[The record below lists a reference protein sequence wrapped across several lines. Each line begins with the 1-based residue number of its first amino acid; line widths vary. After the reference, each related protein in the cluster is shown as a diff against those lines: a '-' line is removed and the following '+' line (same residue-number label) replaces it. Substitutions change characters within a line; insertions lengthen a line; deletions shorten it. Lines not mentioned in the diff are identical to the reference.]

1 MKLLRLIISL
11 VLAFAL
17 TLPSVALGAV
27 EVPTGHSRA
36 AGIIVKLREGRDVS
50 ELAVAGAGNQR
61 LGRSSVYRVRAGGTP
76 GRTLAALR
84 ANPAVE
90 WAEPD
95 YIRDVTID
103 YTSTP
108 NDPDFTDETF
118 LQSSTMQLAH
128 ARSWYLR
135 GKGSIYASD
144 VWPYLAPAAVQQ
156 YGARASASA
165 FPVAVIDSG
174 FYMTHPDKGPYIT
187 AAKDCLSTYTH
198 ATGVTTTDNDVTP
211 VSTSAPG
218 NDVYR
223 ASHGTCVAGEIAAG
237 IDNGVGTA
245 GAAYDTPVAVY
256 KVQGVCVDGIP
267 EAGIIPGQ
275 AVILDSAV
283 IDAIR
288 RATDDGCRVISMSL
302 GGPDPSQALQDAVD
316 YAHAHGVLV
325 VAATG
330 NNPTLPVQY
339 PAACDN
345 VIGVGSYRID
355 SNEEQFT
362 IFRRSSF
369 TSYGT
374 GLDLL
379 APGEGI
385 WGFIKPDYDED
396 GGGTVARPGYTMW
409 DGTSMATPLVAAA
422 AAALWRFAPF
432 LTNDEMADLLF
443 RSAGDMG
450 ATGYDTEY
458 GWGRMNMS
466 WTRYKL
472 EEAYPELPAPT
483 LTTRPGDAIAT
494 NSATFSW
501 LPVTGLDV
509 TYRAS
514 LDGVGQDLAG
524 TTVSYPALAEGH
536 HSVTI
541 TAMSPRNWWDPL
553 RSATTVDF
561 LVDTITPAT
570 PVVTMI
576 DRVLGWA
583 PTEPALR
590 EIRVRIDGG
599 TEIVLPGTASSY
611 SLASLA
617 LGPHVAEVKCVD
629 LAGNQSGWGRVEFV
643 LGDPPD
649 TPVLASTYT
658 TADGS
663 FMIDWPDAPRATAYR
678 YVVDAGTPVVTA
690 TTAITLSDLPV
701 GRYRLSVCAVNASG
715 VSAWTSASLVVEA
728 SPVPAELTVTPVEG
742 NAEVGTDRIGTAI
755 AASRL
760 AFPDGSSPDVLI
772 ATAYD
777 WPDAL
782 GGSALAGVLDAPILL
797 TRQNELPGAVAE
809 EIARLGASRVII
821 LGGTGAVS
829 LNVWSALRALP
840 GVQVVDRIAGADRYA
855 TARLMAAR
863 VIEESGAGWDGTS
876 LVVTG
881 QAFPDALGG
890 SPLST
895 AQGWPVYLVPP
906 DQTQHSALAAGM
918 QAEGVTTALILG
930 GTGAVPLGMENSL
943 EASLGEGHVTRL
955 GGATRYET
963 AVMVARHG
971 VDHAGL
977 SWDDLAIAVGED
989 FPDALA
995 GGVLQGHYG
1004 SVVLLT
1010 RGSALSDAT
1019 RAELLARKDTIHE
1032 VRFFGGV
1039 GALTPAVRASVT
1051 SILAN

>member
-1 MKLLRLIISL
+1 VKFLRLIVSL
-11 VLAFAL
+11 VLVFAL
-17 TLPSVALGAV
+17 ALPGVAMGAGDQPV
-27 EVPTGHSRA
+27 GQSRA
-36 AGIIVKLREGRDVS
+36 AGIIVKLRDGRDVS
-50 ELAVAGAGNQR
+50 DLAVSGARGQR
-61 LGRSSVYRVRAGGTP
+61 LGRSSVYRIRAGSSP
-76 GRTLAALR
+76 ARTLAALR

-95 YIRDVTID
+95 YIREVTLD

-108 NDPDFTDETF
+108 NDPDFRDETF

-165 FPVAVIDSG
+165 FRVAVIDSG
-174 FYMTHPDKGPYIT
+174 FYMTHPDKGSNIV
-187 AAKDCLSTYTH
+187 AAKDCLDTYTH
-198 ATGVTTTDNDVTP
+198 ATGVTTVDNDVTP
-211 VSTSAPG
+211 VSVSAPG
-218 NDVYR
+218 NDIYR

-245 GAAYDTPVAVY
+245 GAGYDTPVAVY

-267 EAGIIPGQ
+267 EAGIVRGQ

-283 IDAIR
+283 IDAIH
-288 RATDDGCRVISMSL
+288 RATNDGCKVISMSL
-302 GGPDPSQALQDAVD
+302 GGPDPSVALQDAVD

-355 SNEEQFT
+355 SNEEPLT

-422 AAALWRFAPF
+422 AAALWRFVPF
-432 LTNDEMADLLF
+432 LSNDEMADLLF

-450 ATGYDTEY
+450 PTEYDTGY
-458 GWGRMNMS
+458 GWGTLNMS
-466 WTRYKL
+466 WARYKL
-472 EEAYPELPAPT
+472 QEAYPELPAPA
-483 LTTRPGDAIAT
+483 LTVRPADAINT
-494 NSATFSW
+494 SSATFSW

-514 LDGVGQDLAG
+514 LDGVGQDLVG
-524 TTVSYPALAEGH
+524 TTASYPALAEGH

-541 TAMSPRNWWDPL
+541 TAMSPRNWWDL
-553 RSATTVDF
+553 HRSATTVDF
-561 LVDTITPAT
+561 LVDTITPTT
-570 PVVTMI
+570 PVVTMV
-576 DRVLGWA
+576 DRVLGWT
-583 PTEPALR
+583 PTEPELR

-617 LGPHVAEVKCVD
+617 LGPHVAEVRCVD

-643 LGDPPD
+643 LGDPPEA
-649 TPVLASTYT
+649 PVLAATYT
-658 TADGS
+658 TVDGS
-663 FMIDWPDAPRATAYR
+663 FTIDWPDAPRATGYR
-678 YVVDAGTPVVTA
+678 YVVDAGAPVVTA
-690 TTAITLSDLPV
+690 TPAISLSSLPV

-715 VSAWTSASLVVEA
+715 ISAWTSASLLVEA

-742 NAEVGTDRIGTAI
+742 STEIGTDRIGTAI

-797 TRQNELPGAVAE
+797 TRQNELPQAVAE

-829 LNVWSALRALP
+829 TDVWFALRALP
-840 GVQVVDRIAGADRYA
+840 RIQVVERMPGADRYE
-855 TARLMAAR
+855 TARRVAAR
-863 VIEESGAGWDGTS
+863 VIEESGVDWDGTA

-881 QAFPDALGG
+881 QTFPDALGG
-890 SPLST
+890 SPLSS
-895 AQGWPVYLVPP
+895 ARGWPVYLVPP
-906 DQTQHSALAAGM
+906 DPAMHSALVAGM
-918 QAEGVTTALILG
+918 RDDGVTSALILG
-930 GTGAVPLGMENSL
+930 GTGAVPGGVEAGLDAALGQ
-943 EASLGEGHVTRL
+943 VTRL

-963 AVMVARHG
+963 AVTVARHS
-971 VDHAGL
+971 VDYAGL

-1010 RGSALSDAT
+1010 RGSSLSDAT
-1019 RAELLARKDTIHE
+1019 RAELVARKDAIHE

-1051 SILAN
+1051 SILAK